1 MTWRW
6 LTLASAVLWAGGALA
21 QSPAEPQAEAWPTRP
36 VRAIVPIAAG
46 SGIDIV
52 ARAVSQQLAKQ
63 LGRPFVVENRPGGAT
78 TTGAAAVANAAPDGY
93 TILFHSAAFTVT
105 PSTVANL
112 PYDVVRDFAGIMPI
126 INTPL
131 LLVSPPGKFKSVGD
145 LVTVAK
151 AQKGAM
157 NYATPGYG
165 AAAHFTTER
174 FRLSA
179 GFEAQQ
185 IPFRGTVE
193 AVTEVVAGRVA
204 FYFAPLTTV
213 QSLIQEGRLDA
224 LATTSRKRISALP
237 NVPTTI
243 EAGYPDSDFDF
254 WVGMFV
260 PSKTPRGIIDKLYAE
275 TRKAAELP
283 ELRAQLAAIGGEPME
298 AMTPGEFDDY
308 VRKEIT
314 RNAAIAKAA
323 GITPN

>member
-1 MTWRW
+1 MIRLW
-6 LTLASAVLWAGGALA
+6 LMLLSALLCASGSTLAE
-21 QSPAEPQAEAWPTRP
+21 SPAEWPTRQ
-36 VRAIVPIAAG
+36 VRVIVPIAAG

-52 ARAVSQQLAKQ
+52 ARTVSQQLAKQ
-63 LGRPFVVENRPGGAT
+63 LGRPFVIENRPGGAT
-78 TTGAAAVANAAPDGY
+78 TTGAAAVASAAPDGY
-93 TILFHSAAFTVT
+93 TILFHSVAFTVT

-112 PYDVVRDFAGIMPI
+112 PYDVARDFAGVMPI
-126 INTPL
+126 TNTPL
-131 LLVSPPGKFKSVGD
+131 LLVSPPGRFKSVGD
-145 LVTVAK
+145 LVARAK
-151 AQKGAM
+151 ADKGAM

-165 AAAHFTTER
+165 AAAHFTSER
-174 FRLSA
+174 FRLAA

-224 LATTSRKRISALP
+224 LATTSRSRISALP

-243 EAGYPDSDFDF
+243 EAGYPESDFDF

-260 PSKTPRGIIDKLYAE
+260 PSKTPRDIVEKLYLE

-283 ELRAQLAAIGGEPME
+283 ELRAQMAAIGGEPME
-298 AMTPGEFDDY
+298 AMTPVEFDDY
-308 VRKEIT
+308 VRKEIA

>member
-1 MTWRW
+1 MIRLW
-6 LTLASAVLWAGGALA
+6 LTLLSALLWAGGSAI
-21 QSPAEPQAEAWPTRP
+21 AESSAEWPSRQ
-36 VRAIVPIAAG
+36 VRVIVPIAAG

-52 ARAVSQQLAKQ
+52 ARTVSQQLAKQ
-63 LGRPFVVENRPGGAT
+63 LGRPFVIENRPGGAT
-78 TTGAAAVANAAPDGY
+78 TTGAAGVASAAPDGY
-93 TILFHSAAFTVT
+93 TILFHSIAFTVT

-112 PYDVVRDFAGIMPI
+112 PYDVARDFAGVMPI
-126 INTPL
+126 TNTPL
-131 LLVSPPGKFKSVGD
+131 LLVSPPGKFRSVGD
-145 LVTVAK
+145 LVARAK
-151 AQKGAM
+151 ADKGAM

-165 AAAHFTTER
+165 AAAHFTSER
-174 FRLSA
+174 FRLAA
-179 GFEAQQ
+179 GFEPQQ

-224 LATTSRKRISALP
+224 LATTSRKRVSALP

-260 PSKTPRGIIDKLYAE
+260 PSKTPRDIVEKLYVE

-283 ELRAQLAAIGGEPME
+283 ELRAQMAAIGGEPME
-298 AMTPGEFDDY
+298 AMTPAEFDDY
-308 VRKEIT
+308 VRKEIA

>member
-1 MTWRW
+1 MIRLWFM
-6 LTLASAVLWAGGALA
+6 LLSALLCASGSALA
-21 QSPAEPQAEAWPTRP
+21 ESPAEWPSRQ
-36 VRAIVPIAAG
+36 VRVIVPIAAG

-52 ARAVSQQLAKQ
+52 ARTVSQQLAKQ
-63 LGRPFVVENRPGGAT
+63 LGRPFVIENRPGGAT
-78 TTGAAAVANAAPDGY
+78 TTGAAAVASAAPDGY
-93 TILFHSAAFTVT
+93 TILFHSVAFTVT

-112 PYDVVRDFAGIMPI
+112 PYDVARDFAGVMPI
-126 INTPL
+126 TNTPL

-145 LVTVAK
+145 LVARAK
-151 AQKGAM
+151 AEKGAM

-165 AAAHFTTER
+165 AAAHFTSER
-174 FRLSA
+174 FRLAA

-243 EAGYPDSDFDF
+243 DAGYPESDFDF

-260 PSKTPRGIIDKLYAE
+260 PSKTPRDIVEKLYVE

-283 ELRAQLAAIGGEPME
+283 ELRAQMAAIGGEPME
-298 AMTPGEFDDY
+298 AMTPAEFDDY
-308 VRKEIT
+308 VRKEIA

>member
-1 MTWRW
+1 MIR
-6 LTLASAVLWAGGALA
+6 LGLMLLSALLCAIGSASAE
-21 QSPAEPQAEAWPTRP
+21 SPTEWPSRQ
-36 VRAIVPIAAG
+36 VRVIVPIAAG

-52 ARAVSQQLAKQ
+52 ARTVSQQLARQ
-63 LGRPFVVENRPGGAT
+63 LGRPFVIENRPGGAT
-78 TTGAAAVANAAPDGY
+78 TTGAAAVASATPDGY
-93 TILFHSAAFTVT
+93 TILFHSVAFTVT

-112 PYDVVRDFAGIMPI
+112 SYDVARDFAGVMPI
-126 INTPL
+126 TNTPL
-131 LLVSPPGKFKSVGD
+131 LLVSPPGRFKSVGD
-145 LVTVAK
+145 LVARAK
-151 AQKGAM
+151 ADKGGM

-165 AAAHFTTER
+165 AAAHFTSER
-174 FRLSA
+174 FRLAA

-224 LATTSRKRISALP
+224 LATTSRKRVSALP
-237 NVPTTI
+237 NAPTTI
-243 EAGYPDSDFDF
+243 EAGYPESDFDF

-260 PSKTPRGIIDKLYAE
+260 PSKTPRDIVEKLYVEA
-275 TRKAAELP
+275 RKAAELP
-283 ELRAQLAAIGGEPME
+283 ELRAQMAAIGGEPME
-298 AMTPGEFDDY
+298 AMTPAEFDNY
-308 VRKEIT
+308 VRKEIA

>member
-1 MTWRW
+1 MIR
-6 LTLASAVLWAGGALA
+6 LGLMLLSALLCAIGSASAE
-21 QSPAEPQAEAWPTRP
+21 SPTEWPSRQ
-36 VRAIVPIAAG
+36 VRVIVPIAAG

-52 ARAVSQQLAKQ
+52 ARTVSQQLAKQ
-63 LGRPFVVENRPGGAT
+63 LGRPFVIENRPGGAT
-78 TTGAAAVANAAPDGY
+78 TTGAAAVASATPDGY
-93 TILFHSAAFTVT
+93 TILFHSVAFTVT

-112 PYDVVRDFAGIMPI
+112 SYDVARDFAGVMPI
-126 INTPL
+126 TNTPL

-145 LVTVAK
+145 LVARAK
-151 AQKGAM
+151 ADKGAM

-165 AAAHFTTER
+165 AAAHFTSER
-174 FRLSA
+174 FRLAA

-224 LATTSRKRISALP
+224 LATTSRKRVSALP
-237 NVPTTI
+237 NAPTTI
-243 EAGYPDSDFDF
+243 EAGYPESDFDF

-260 PSKTPRGIIDKLYAE
+260 PSKTPRDIVEKLYVEA
-275 TRKAAELP
+275 RKATELP
-283 ELRAQLAAIGGEPME
+283 ELRAQMAAIGGEPME
-298 AMTPGEFDDY
+298 AMTPAEFDNY
-308 VRKEIT
+308 VRKEIA

>member
-1 MTWRW
+1 MIRLWFM
-6 LTLASAVLWAGGALA
+6 LLSALLCASGSALA
-21 QSPAEPQAEAWPTRP
+21 ESPAEWPSRQ
-36 VRAIVPIAAG
+36 VRVIVPIAAG

-52 ARAVSQQLAKQ
+52 ARTVSQQLAKQ
-63 LGRPFVVENRPGGAT
+63 LGRPFVIENRPGGAT
-78 TTGAAAVANAAPDGY
+78 TTGAAAVASAAPDGY
-93 TILFHSAAFTVT
+93 TILFHSVAFTVT

-112 PYDVVRDFAGIMPI
+112 PYDVARDFAGVMPI
-126 INTPL
+126 TNTPL

-145 LVTVAK
+145 LVARAK
-151 AQKGAM
+151 AEKGAM

-165 AAAHFTTER
+165 AAAHFTSER
-174 FRLSA
+174 FRLAA

-243 EAGYPDSDFDF
+243 DAGYPDSDFDF

-260 PSKTPRGIIDKLYAE
+260 PSKTPRDIVEKLYVE

-283 ELRAQLAAIGGEPME
+283 ELRAQMAAIGGEPME
-298 AMTPGEFDDY
+298 AMTPTEFDDY
-308 VRKEIT
+308 VRKEIA

>member
-1 MTWRW
+1 MIRLW
-6 LTLASAVLWAGGALA
+6 LTLLSAWLCAGGSAI
-21 QSPAEPQAEAWPTRP
+21 AESSAEWPSRQ
-36 VRAIVPIAAG
+36 VRVIVPIAAG

-52 ARAVSQQLAKQ
+52 ARTVSQQLAKQ
-63 LGRPFVVENRPGGAT
+63 LGRPFVIENRPGGAT
-78 TTGAAAVANAAPDGY
+78 TTGAAAVASAAPDGY
-93 TILFHSAAFTVT
+93 TILFHSVAFTVT

-112 PYDVVRDFAGIMPI
+112 PYHVARDFAGVMPI
-126 INTPL
+126 TNTPL

-145 LVTVAK
+145 LVARAK
-151 AQKGAM
+151 ADKGAM

-165 AAAHFTTER
+165 AAAHFTSER
-174 FRLSA
+174 FRLAA

-224 LATTSRKRISALP
+224 LATTSRKRVSALP

-260 PSKTPRGIIDKLYAE
+260 PSKTPRDIVEKLYVE

-283 ELRAQLAAIGGEPME
+283 ELRAQMAAIGGEPME
-298 AMTPGEFDDY
+298 AMTPAEFDDY
-308 VRKEIT
+308 VRKEIA

-323 GITPN
+323 RITPN

>member
-1 MTWRW
+1 MIRIG
-6 LTLASAVLWAGGALA
+6 LMLLSVLLCASGSALA
-21 QSPAEPQAEAWPTRP
+21 ESPAEWPSRQ
-36 VRAIVPIAAG
+36 VRVIVPIAAG

-52 ARAVSQQLAKQ
+52 ARTVSQQLAKQ
-63 LGRPFVVENRPGGAT
+63 LGRPFVIENRPGGAT
-78 TTGAAAVANAAPDGY
+78 TTGAAAVASAAPDGY
-93 TILFHSAAFTVT
+93 TILFHSVAFTVT

-112 PYDVVRDFAGIMPI
+112 PYDVARDFAGVMPI
-126 INTPL
+126 TNTPL

-145 LVTVAK
+145 LVARAK
-151 AQKGAM
+151 ADKGAM

-165 AAAHFTTER
+165 AAAHFTSER
-174 FRLSA
+174 FRLAA

-224 LATTSRKRISALP
+224 LATTSRKRVSALA

-260 PSKTPRGIIDKLYAE
+260 PSKTPRDIVEKLYVE

-283 ELRAQLAAIGGEPME
+283 ELRAQMAAIGGEPME
-298 AMTPGEFDDY
+298 AMMPVEFDDY
-308 VRKEIT
+308 VRKEIA

>member
-1 MTWRW
+1 MIRLW
-6 LTLASAVLWAGGALA
+6 LTLLSALLWAGGSAI
-21 QSPAEPQAEAWPTRP
+21 AESSAEWPSRQ
-36 VRAIVPIAAG
+36 VRVIVPIAAG

-52 ARAVSQQLAKQ
+52 ARTVSQQLAKQ
-63 LGRPFVVENRPGGAT
+63 LGRPFVIENRPGGAT
-78 TTGAAAVANAAPDGY
+78 TTGAAAVASAAPDGY
-93 TILFHSAAFTVT
+93 TILFHSVAFTVT

-112 PYDVVRDFAGIMPI
+112 PYDVARDFAGVMPI
-126 INTPL
+126 TNTPL

-145 LVTVAK
+145 LVARAK
-151 AQKGAM
+151 ADKGAM
-157 NYATPGYG
+157 NHATPGYG
-165 AAAHFTTER
+165 AAAHFTSER
-174 FRLSA
+174 FRLAA

-224 LATTSRKRISALP
+224 LATTSRKRVSALP

-260 PSKTPRGIIDKLYAE
+260 PSKTPRDIVEKLYVE

-283 ELRAQLAAIGGEPME
+283 ELRAQMAAIGGEPME
-298 AMTPGEFDDY
+298 AMTPAEFDDY
-308 VRKEIT
+308 VRKEIA

-323 GITPN
+323 RITPN

>member
-1 MTWRW
+1 MIRLWPM
-6 LTLASAVLWAGGALA
+6 LLSALLCASGSALA
-21 QSPAEPQAEAWPTRP
+21 ESPAEWPTRQ
-36 VRAIVPIAAG
+36 VRVIVPIAAG

-52 ARAVSQQLAKQ
+52 ARTVSQQLARQ
-63 LGRPFVVENRPGGAT
+63 LGRPFVIENRPGGAT
-78 TTGAAAVANAAPDGY
+78 TTGAAAVASATPDGY
-93 TILFHSAAFTVT
+93 TILFHSVAFTVT

-112 PYDVVRDFAGIMPI
+112 SYDVARDFAGVMPI
-126 INTPL
+126 TNTPL

-145 LVTVAK
+145 LVARAK
-151 AQKGAM
+151 ADKGAM

-165 AAAHFTTER
+165 AAAHFTSER
-174 FRLSA
+174 FRLAA

-224 LATTSRKRISALP
+224 LATTSRKRISTLP

-243 EAGYPDSDFDF
+243 EAGYPESDFDF

-260 PSKTPRGIIDKLYAE
+260 PSKTPRDIVEKLYGE

-283 ELRAQLAAIGGEPME
+283 ELRAQMAAIGGEPME
-298 AMTPGEFDDY
+298 AMTPAEFDDY
-308 VRKEIT
+308 VRKEIA

>member
-1 MTWRW
+1 MIRLW
-6 LTLASAVLWAGGALA
+6 LTLLSALLWAGGSAI
-21 QSPAEPQAEAWPTRP
+21 AESSAEWPSRQ
-36 VRAIVPIAAG
+36 VRVIVPIAAG

-52 ARAVSQQLAKQ
+52 ARTVSQQLAKQ
-63 LGRPFVVENRPGGAT
+63 LGRPFVIENRPGGAT
-78 TTGAAAVANAAPDGY
+78 TTGAAAVASAAPDGY
-93 TILFHSAAFTVT
+93 TILFHSVAFTVT

-112 PYDVVRDFAGIMPI
+112 PYDVARDFAGVMPI
-126 INTPL
+126 TNTPL
-131 LLVSPPGKFKSVGD
+131 LLVSPPGKFRSVGD
-145 LVTVAK
+145 LVARAK
-151 AQKGAM
+151 ADKGAM

-165 AAAHFTTER
+165 AAAHFTSER
-174 FRLSA
+174 FRLAA

-224 LATTSRKRISALP
+224 LATTSRKRVSALP

-260 PSKTPRGIIDKLYAE
+260 PSKTPRDIVEKLYVE

-283 ELRAQLAAIGGEPME
+283 ELRAQMAAIGGEPME
-298 AMTPGEFDDY
+298 AMTPAEFDDY
-308 VRKEIT
+308 VRKEIA

-323 GITPN
+323 GISPN

>member
-1 MTWRW
+1 MIR
-6 LTLASAVLWAGGALA
+6 LGLMLLSALLCAIGSASAE
-21 QSPAEPQAEAWPTRP
+21 SPTEWPSRQ
-36 VRAIVPIAAG
+36 VRVIVPIAAG
-46 SGIDIV
+46 SGMDIV
-52 ARAVSQQLAKQ
+52 ARTVSQQLAKQ
-63 LGRPFVVENRPGGAT
+63 LGRPFVNENRPGGAT
-78 TTGAAAVANAAPDGY
+78 TTGAAAVASATPDGY
-93 TILFHSAAFTVT
+93 TILFHSVAFTVT

-112 PYDVVRDFAGIMPI
+112 SYDVARDFAGVMPI
-126 INTPL
+126 TNTPL

-145 LVTVAK
+145 LVARAK
-151 AQKGAM
+151 ADKGAM

-165 AAAHFTTER
+165 AAAHFTSER
-174 FRLSA
+174 FRLAA

-224 LATTSRKRISALP
+224 LATTSRKRVSALP
-237 NVPTTI
+237 NAPTTI
-243 EAGYPDSDFDF
+243 EAGYPESDFDF

-260 PSKTPRGIIDKLYAE
+260 PSKTPRDIVEKLYVEA
-275 TRKAAELP
+275 RKAAELP
-283 ELRAQLAAIGGEPME
+283 ELRAQMAAIGGEPME
-298 AMTPGEFDDY
+298 AMTPAEFDNY
-308 VRKEIT
+308 VRKEIA

>member
-1 MTWRW
+1 MIRLW
-6 LTLASAVLWAGGALA
+6 LMLLSALLCASGSTLAE
-21 QSPAEPQAEAWPTRP
+21 SPAEWPTRQ
-36 VRAIVPIAAG
+36 VRVIVPIAAG

-52 ARAVSQQLAKQ
+52 ARTVSQQLAKQ
-63 LGRPFVVENRPGGAT
+63 LGRPFVIENRPGGAT
-78 TTGAAAVANAAPDGY
+78 TTGAAAVASAAPDGY
-93 TILFHSAAFTVT
+93 TILFHSVAFTVT

-112 PYDVVRDFAGIMPI
+112 PYDVARDFAGVMPI
-126 INTPL
+126 TNTPL
-131 LLVSPPGKFKSVGD
+131 LLVSPPGRFKSVGD
-145 LVTVAK
+145 LVARAK
-151 AQKGAM
+151 ADKGAM
-157 NYATPGYG
+157 NFATPGYG
-165 AAAHFTTER
+165 AAAHFTSER
-174 FRLSA
+174 FRLAA

-224 LATTSRKRISALP
+224 LATTSRSRISALP

-243 EAGYPDSDFDF
+243 EAGYPESDFDF

-260 PSKTPRGIIDKLYAE
+260 PSKTPRDIVEKLYQE

-283 ELRAQLAAIGGEPME
+283 ELRAQMAAIGGEPME
-298 AMTPGEFDDY
+298 AMTPAEFDDY
-308 VRKEIT
+308 VRKEIA